1 MQKEEFRPIPD
12 TSELRWLALSL
23 VPGLGFRS
31 IQEML
36 NAGKS
41 ISELLQAT
49 PGELVRDLG
58 INSKVANK
66 IASASKAS
74 TFAVE
79 KRLIEESPETRLY
92 YPESEAYP
100 LQLKE
105 IESPPSVLYWKGNEG
120 LAGKPCLAFVGSRA
134 CSAYGLKH
142 TKRLILELAE
152 AQPELV
158 IVSGMARGIDTDAH

>member
-1 MQKEEFRPIPD
+1 MQKEEFCPIPD
-12 TSELRWLALSL
+12 TPELKWLALSL
-23 VPGLGFRS
+23 VPGLGYRS

-49 PGELVRDLG
+49 AGELVRDLG

-74 TFAVE
+74 TFAIE

-92 YPESEAYP
+92 CPESEAYP
-100 LQLKE
+100 LQLKGNR
-105 IESPPSVLYWKGNEG
+105 ESAQCALVERNRRSGRKTLSCFRWF
-120 LAGKPCLAFVGSRA
+120 PCL
-134 CSAYGLKH
+134 
-142 TKRLILELAE
+142 
-152 AQPELV
+152 
-158 IVSGMARGIDTDAH
+158 

>member
-1 MQKEEFRPIPD
+1 MQKEEFRPIPE
-12 TSELRWLALSL
+12 TPELQWLALSL

-74 TFAVE
+74 TFA
-79 KRLIEESPETRLY
+79 IEESPETRLY
-92 YPESEAYP
+92 CPESEAYP

-105 IESPPSVLYWKGNEG
+105 IESPPSVLYWKGIEG

-134 CSAYGLKH
+134 
-142 TKRLILELAE
+142 
-152 AQPELV
+152 
-158 IVSGMARGIDTDAH
+158 

>member
-1 MQKEEFRPIPD
+1 MQKEEFCSIPD
-12 TSELRWLALSL
+12 TLELHWLALSL

-41 ISELLQAT
+41 ISELLQTT

-58 INSKVANK
+58 INSKVANR
-66 IASASKAS
+66 IASAAS
-74 TFAVE
+74 TFAIE

-92 YPESEAYP
+92 CPESEAYP

-105 IESPPSVLYWKGNEG
+105 IESPHSVHYWKGIEG

-134 CSAYGLKH
+134 
-142 TKRLILELAE
+142 
-152 AQPELV
+152 
-158 IVSGMARGIDTDAH
+158 

>member
-12 TSELRWLALSL
+12 TPELQWLALSL
-23 VPGLGFRS
+23 VPGLGYRS

-41 ISELLQAT
+41 VSELLQAT

-66 IASASKAS
+66 IASTAS
-74 TFAVE
+74 TFAIE

-92 YPESEAYP
+92 CPESEAYP
-100 LQLKE
+100 LQLNE
-105 IESPPSVLYWKGNEG
+105 IESPPSVLHWKGIEG
-120 LAGKPCLAFVGSRA
+120 LAGKNLSCFRWFTCLQRLWAK
-134 CSAYGLKH
+134 AYQTPH
-142 TKRLILELAE
+142 
-152 AQPELV
+152 P
-158 IVSGMARGIDTDAH
+158 

>member
-1 MQKEEFRPIPD
+1 MQKEEYCPIPD
-12 TSELRWLALSL
+12 TPELQWLALSL

-41 ISELLQAT
+41 ISELIQAT

-74 TFAVE
+74 TRHRKKDHRGKSRDSAILSRVRGISFAVDGN
-79 KRLIEESPETRLY
+79 RESAQCALLERNRRSGPKTLSCFR
-92 YPESEAYP
+92 
-100 LQLKE
+100 
-105 IESPPSVLYWKGNEG
+105 WF
-120 LAGKPCLAFVGSRA
+120 PCLQCLWAIYIQLCMFCLA
-134 CSAYGLKH
+134 
-142 TKRLILELAE
+142 ILA
-152 AQPELV
+152 ANGPFC
-158 IVSGMARGIDTDAH
+158 I

>member
-1 MQKEEFRPIPD
+1 M
-12 TSELRWLALSL
+12 
-23 VPGLGFRS
+23 PGLNFRS
-31 IQEML
+31 IQEIL

-66 IASASKAS
+66 ISSASKAS
-74 TFAVE
+74 TFAIE

-92 YPESEAYP
+92 CPESEAYP

-105 IESPPSVLYWKGNEG
+105 IESPPSVLYWKGIEG

-142 TKRLILELAE
+142 TKHLILELAE

-158 IVSGMARGIDTDAH
+158 IVSGMALSLIHI

>member
-1 MQKEEFRPIPD
+1 MQKEEFCPITD
-12 TSELRWLALSL
+12 TPELKWLALSL

-58 INSKVANK
+58 INSRVANK

-74 TFAVE
+74 TFAIE

-92 YPESEAYP
+92 CPESEAYP

-105 IESPPSVLYWKGNEG
+105 IESPPSVLYWIMNRRSGRKT
-120 LAGKPCLAFVGSRA
+120 LSCFRWFPCLQRLWAK
-134 CSAYGLKH
+134 AYQTPH
-142 TKRLILELAE
+142 
-152 AQPELV
+152 P
-158 IVSGMARGIDTDAH
+158 

>member
-1 MQKEEFRPIPD
+1 MQKEEFCPIPE
-12 TSELRWLALSL
+12 TPELQWQALSL

-41 ISELLQAT
+41 MSELLQAT

-74 TFAVE
+74 TFAIE
-79 KRLIEESPETRLY
+79 KDSSRKVQRLGYNVQSQRHIL
-92 YPESEAYP
+92 
-100 LQLKE
+100 
-105 IESPPSVLYWKGNEG
+105 
-120 LAGKPCLAFVGSRA
+120 
-134 CSAYGLKH
+134 CS
-142 TKRLILELAE
+142 
-152 AQPELV
+152 
-158 IVSGMARGIDTDAH
+158 

>member
-12 TSELRWLALSL
+12 TPELQWLALSL
-23 VPGLGFRS
+23 VPGLGFCS

-66 IASASKAS
+66 IASASKARTS
-74 TFAVE
+74 PSKKGSSRKFQ
-79 KRLIEESPETRLY
+79 RLGYTVQSQRHIL
-92 YPESEAYP
+92 
-100 LQLKE
+100 
-105 IESPPSVLYWKGNEG
+105 
-120 LAGKPCLAFVGSRA
+120 
-134 CSAYGLKH
+134 CS
-142 TKRLILELAE
+142 
-152 AQPELV
+152 
-158 IVSGMARGIDTDAH
+158 

>member
-1 MQKEEFRPIPD
+1 MQKEEFCPIPD
-12 TSELRWLALSL
+12 TLALQWLALSL

-74 TFAVE
+74 TFAIE
-79 KRLIEESPETRLY
+79 KRLIEESPETQLY
-92 YPESEAYP
+92 CPESEAYP

-105 IESPPSVLYWKGNEG
+105 IASPPSVLYWKGIESG
-120 LAGKPCLAFVGSRA
+120 RKTLSCFRWFPCLQ
-134 CSAYGLKH
+134 
-142 TKRLILELAE
+142 RLWAE
-152 AQPELV
+152 AYQTP
-158 IVSGMARGIDTDAH
+158 HP

>member
-1 MQKEEFRPIPD
+1 MQKEEFRPIPE
-12 TSELRWLALSL
+12 TPELQWLALSL

-74 TFAVE
+74 TFAIE

-92 YPESEAYP
+92 CPESEAYP

-105 IESPPSVLYWKGNEG
+105 IERVRPVCFTGMESKVWPENPVL
-120 LAGKPCLAFVGSRA
+120 LS
-134 CSAYGLKH
+134 
-142 TKRLILELAE
+142 
-152 AQPELV
+152 LV
-158 IVSGMARGIDTDAH
+158 PVPAALMG

>member
-1 MQKEEFRPIPD
+1 MQKEEFRPIPE
-12 TSELRWLALSL
+12 TPELQWLALSL

-74 TFAVE
+74 TFAIE
-79 KRLIEESPETRLY
+79 KGSSRKVQRLGYTVQSQRHIL
-92 YPESEAYP
+92 
-100 LQLKE
+100 
-105 IESPPSVLYWKGNEG
+105 
-120 LAGKPCLAFVGSRA
+120 
-134 CSAYGLKH
+134 CS
-142 TKRLILELAE
+142 
-152 AQPELV
+152 
-158 IVSGMARGIDTDAH
+158 